1 VEVWENLCSV
11 WRELVGRAAVV
22 AAPVEEEVIM
32 LEEDTFA

>member
-1 VEVWENLCSV
+1 MTAAQA
-11 WRELVGRAAVV
+11 GRAAVV